1 MSSTKRESH
10 AAVAAAAVQQAYP
23 SFPPTQP
30 RSLDRPA
37 RFPALQRSE
46 RVLSRK
52 MPNPHGAPSLFLP
65 LAVRPSLGRW
75 ESGRK
80 KCAKRR
86 ARRRFCTFFVCER
99 QCHLLAL
106 PSALSHSSLSLS
118 LPAQA
123 QPKLPNL
130 HCPSTMWDGLPTRS
144 PFAVASSP
152 TWPSRRPS
160 GPWPGRGRRNR
171 KRDTVADGRTDGR
184 TDGRGRRRA
193 ASASTPNPLLRTTF
207 TVHPSVHP
215 SMRRLRRQQ

>member
-1 MSSTKRESH
+1 MALPHSSSLW
-10 AAVAAAAVQQAYP
+10 P
-23 SFPPTQP
+23 SVRRSVGGRVGERSVRNGGLGGDFV
-30 RSLDRPA
+30 RSLFA
-37 RFPALQRSE
+37 SGNATCS
-46 RVLSRK
+46 LSRR
-52 MPNPHGAPSLFLP
+52 PYLIPLSL
-65 LAVRPSLGRW
+65 SL
-75 ESGRK
+75 
-80 KCAKRR
+80 
-86 ARRRFCTFFVCER
+86 
-99 QCHLLAL
+99 
-106 PSALSHSSLSLS
+106 SLSLS